1 MIIAEPT
8 PAQASDVIAI
18 NQLAASYADAVSR
31 LQIEEAVDT
40 YAVDGVLASPTTE
53 DAVGR
58 PAIVEVISAATASL
72 EFVFQTVHSGLVQVD
87 GDRASARFPVTE
99 WSRRKRDGVTMLF
112 LGLYEDDLV
121 RTPDGWR
128 FERRELVA
136 RTLGKAALFTGRI
149 HDPMLRPTLEPR
161 MDAP

>member
-8 PAQASDVIAI
+8 DAQVADVIAI
-18 NQLAASYADAVSR
+18 NHLAASYAEAVSR

-40 YAVDGVLASPTTE
+40 YAIDGVLASPTTD

-58 PAIVEVISAATASL
+58 AAIVSVISTTTASL
-72 EFVFQTVHSGLVQVD
+72 EFVFQTVHAGLVSVD

-112 LGLYEDDLV
+112 LGLYEDDVV
-121 RTPDGWR
+121 RTKEGWR
-128 FERRELVA
+128 FARRELVP
-136 RTLGKAALFTGRI
+136 RTLGKAELFTGRI
-149 HDPMLRPTLEPR
+149 HDPVVRSSL
-161 MDAP
+161 